1 MILILNPPMIK
12 KLVFKKASVKGPG
25 NTGPFI

>member
-12 KLVFKKASVKGPG
+12 KLVSSQASVKGPD
-25 NTGPFI
+25 NSGPFI